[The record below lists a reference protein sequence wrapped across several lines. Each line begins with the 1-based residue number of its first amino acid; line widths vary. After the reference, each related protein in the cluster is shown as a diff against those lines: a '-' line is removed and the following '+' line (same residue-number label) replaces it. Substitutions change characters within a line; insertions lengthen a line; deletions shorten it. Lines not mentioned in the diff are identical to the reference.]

1 MRLLRLKVRN
11 IASLRGEHDINF
23 REIQEQ
29 SPLFAITGETGAG
42 KSTILNCVGLA
53 LYGEVYKKNVN
64 QPDVVTLG
72 EKDASIELLFQV
84 KGKVYLADWRI
95 RVLRQDGRPFANA
108 PTAQRVLYIVDGDNF
123 ESSRSATD
131 VSAAEL
137 LNLDFDQFCK
147 CVILNQGEFARFL
160 TSSFADRK
168 DILEKLYPGVLL
180 DNISREL
187 EQEKKLLE
195 KARHDTSIEL
205 DTLRGSTVAGEDL
218 VQKKTLL
225 TEELRKL
232 EEAQR
237 RFEALDSRF
246 TELLQS
252 FDKYHDTERRKI
264 PLRAELLSVTGR
276 YNELLKRGEGLLAKA
291 EELRRHQTTE
301 IPRLQTFLEK
311 ENSLLHLE
319 EGWTRIR
326 RDLEAL
332 VAVDKDLTEKLQSS
346 EQLEAESAAK
356 LSTLVGTLSHPL
368 AELKIHKD
376 ELRELF
382 DLFSERELLNREI
395 AGKSLRLRDLEE
407 GGKDQK
413 SQVEGLLEAIG
424 KLAPNTRELEAT
436 ISLERRELANRYDEK
451 QRAEIRAQ
459 ELQDQ
464 LSAQQQ
470 ELIAL
475 SDRLLALDV
484 LRIKTEEEIFPL
496 EATLKLQEVLTAAGT
511 CVTHA
516 LKTESTACPVCEGP
530 VERERWE
537 TLRGKRLR
545 TDLETLRRKFQEGES
560 VVLKSLTEKDFL
572 QVKVDKL
579 RSEIKRRSDELQTLQ
594 VLRTRELSSLEA
606 LDRELDRVRKDA
618 LLLSQLLREK
628 ETREQ
633 ELLKVRRQYKELR
646 DELGRTEAMANSV
659 EQKLAQIT
667 LKFSGLF
674 SVLNAEVIRELKSE
688 ARILE
693 QCLEEE
699 RHVEGIQREKS
710 FLRQKKD
717 EAIRE
722 LGKLDALER
731 SERGRI
737 TELKTELDRGLG
749 GERASVLIQR
759 ITAAVHDAA
768 DAWAR
773 HAETQQREELSMK
786 DTQVRLS
793 GLEDLSKSYDLQFAG
808 EVHGLRELALTP
820 AVRDESRTL
829 LEKLVVFDLGL
840 TAPRDLFIPVGA
852 LISSEREQY
861 RLGANDR
868 RMELASVATRLTQ
881 WEALQER
888 IRSLEARAKQINT
901 ELDRKLRLFEVLGR
915 DELRTFVLSR
925 VEENLIYQT
934 NDELQKLCQGRYEI
948 VHQTRSLKLSPEFYV
963 LDKFRGG
970 GRRKVSTL
978 SGGETFMVS
987 LAMALGL
994 AELSRGQAEIDSLFI
1009 DEGFGTLDQDSLED
1023 VLDMLQQIQ
1032 NRGLMVGIISH
1043 VKPLTAALPVNLVLT
1058 KRTDGTSA
1066 ISLRHN

>member
-1 MRLLRLKVRN
+1 MRLLRLKLRN
-11 IASLRGEHDINF
+11 IASLRGDHDIDF
-23 REIQEQ
+23 REIQQQ

-42 KSTILNCVGLA
+42 KSTILNCIGLA
-53 LYGEVYKKNVN
+53 LYGEVYKKNLN

-72 EKDASIELLFQV
+72 EKDASIELSFQV

-95 RVLRQDGRPFANA
+95 RILRHDGRPFANA
-108 PTAQRVLYIVDGDNF
+108 PTAQRMLYILDGEAMD
-123 ESSRSATD
+123 SSRTPTSL
-131 VSAAEL
+131 SAAEL

-160 TSSFADRK
+160 TSSFTDRK

-195 KARHDTSIEL
+195 KARHDTGIEL
-205 DTLRGSTVAGEDL
+205 ETLRGSTVPGEDL
-218 VQKKTLL
+218 EQKKEMLSK
-225 TEELRKL
+225 EVEKL

-246 TELLQS
+246 IELVQS
-252 FDKYHDTERRKI
+252 FDKYHDTERRKV
-264 PLRAELLSVTGR
+264 PLRTELLSVTGR
-276 YNELLKRGEGLLAKA
+276 YNELLKRGEGLLARA

-319 EGWTRIR
+319 NGWKRVR

-332 VAVDKDLTEKLQSS
+332 IAANKDLIQKLNAL

-356 LSTLVGTLSHPL
+356 LSTLVGTLSYPL
-368 AELKIHKD
+368 AELKIRKD
-376 ELRELF
+376 DLRELF
-382 DLFSERELLNREI
+382 DLFGEHELLDREI
-395 AGKSLRLRDLEE
+395 AGKTLRLRDLEE
-407 GGKDQK
+407 SGKDQK
-413 SQVEGLLEAIG
+413 GKFEGLLEAIG
-424 KLAPNTRELEAT
+424 KLPPNTHELEAK
-436 ISLERRELANRYDEK
+436 ISLDRRELAIRHDEK

-459 ELQDQ
+459 ELQGQ
-464 LSAQQQ
+464 LSAQHK
-470 ELIAL
+470 ELADQL
-475 SDRLLALDV
+475 ERLLALDT
-484 LRIKTEEEIFPL
+484 LRTKTEEEILPY
-496 EATLKLQEVLTAAGT
+496 EATLKLQEVFTAVGT
-511 CVTHA
+511 CVNHA
-516 LKTESTACPVCEGP
+516 LMNEASACPVCEGP

-537 TLRGKRLR
+537 TLRGKLLG
-545 TDLETLRRKFQEGES
+545 TDLETLRRKYQAGEG
-560 VVLKSLTEKDFL
+560 VILKSLTEKDFL
-572 QVKVDKL
+572 QKKSDDL
-579 RSEIKRRSDELQTLQ
+579 RSEIQRKSDELKTLQ
-594 VLRTRELSSLEA
+594 VPRTRELSSLET

-618 LLLSQLLREK
+618 LLLAQLLREK
-628 ETREQ
+628 EVCEQ
-633 ELLKVRRQYKELR
+633 ELLKVRKQYKELR
-646 DELGRTEAMANSV
+646 EDLGRTEALASSA
-659 EQKLAQIT
+659 EQKLANIS
-667 LKFSGLF
+667 LKFSPLF
-674 SVLNAEVIRELKSE
+674 SVLSTEVIRELKSE
-688 ARILE
+688 SRILE
-693 QCLEEE
+693 QCLAEE
-699 RHVEGIQREKS
+699 RNLEGIQREKN

-717 EAIRE
+717 EAAQE
-722 LGKLDALER
+722 LGKLSALDR
-731 SERGRI
+731 SEADKI
-737 TELKTELDRGLG
+737 TELKTELDRALG

-759 ITAAVHDAA
+759 ITAAVHEAA

-773 HAETQQREELSMK
+773 HAEAQQREELSMK
-786 DTQVRLS
+786 DTQVRLA
-793 GLEDLSKSYDLQFAG
+793 GLEDLSKSYDLLFTG
-808 EVHGLRELALTP
+808 ELHALRELAVTP
-820 AVRDESRTL
+820 VVREESRAL
-829 LEKLVVFDLGL
+829 LEKLVSFNL
-840 TAPRDLFIPVGA
+840 TLTDPRDLFVPVAA

-868 RMELASVATRLTQ
+868 RMELASVTTRLTQ

-888 IRSLEARAKQINT
+888 IRGLEDRSRQIGS

-915 DELRTFVLSR
+915 DELRNFVLSR

-948 VHQTRSLKLSPEFYV
+948 VHQNRSLKLSPEFYV

-1043 VKPLTAALPVNLVLT
+1043 VKPLTAALPVNLVLS
-1058 KRTDGTSA
+1058 KRTDGTSL